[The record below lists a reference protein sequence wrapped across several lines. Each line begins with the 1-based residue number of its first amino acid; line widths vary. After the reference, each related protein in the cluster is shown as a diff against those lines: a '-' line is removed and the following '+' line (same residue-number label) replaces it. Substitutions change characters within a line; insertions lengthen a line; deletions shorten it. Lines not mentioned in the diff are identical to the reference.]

1 MSNNLLSS
9 TSLNNISV
17 NNRVIMAPLTR
28 CRANNPE
35 LTVTDIHAKYYKQR
49 ANAGLII
56 SEGTVVSPEATGY
69 INVPGIYSDAQVEG
83 WKKSTQAVH
92 DAGGKI
98 FAQLWHVGRL
108 SHPDF
113 HNGDLPPAPSALNP
127 YTAVATYEGVK
138 KSHTPRAL
146 TLDQIAK
153 TIEDFANAG
162 ANAMKAGFDGVEVHA
177 ANGYLFHQFFST
189 CSNIRTDQYGGNIEN
204 RTRLLFEVIDAMSLK
219 MPVEKIGV
227 RLNPMQ
233 HDKAGIIV
241 DEETG
246 KTFDH
251 IISRLNDYPLAYLHI
266 NKAHKILD
274 EPYYI
279 KDIIGHCRK
288 KYKGFL
294 IACGNFNAE
303 TAEKEIKSG
312 RADAIAFG
320 RPFISNPD
328 LPETIRKGLPFV
340 EPDEATY
347 YTTGEVGYTDYE

>member
-1 MSNNLLSS
+1 MKTNLLSPA
-9 TSLNNISV
+9 TLNNISIK
-17 NNRVIMAPLTR
+17 NRVIMAPLTR
-28 CRANNPE
+28 SRANNPD
-35 LTVTDIHAKYYKQR
+35 LAPTDIHAKYYKQR
-49 ANAGLII
+49 SSAGLII
-56 SEGTVVSPEATGY
+56 SEGVVVSPEATGY
-69 INVPGIYSDAQVEG
+69 INVPGIYTDTQVEA
-83 WKKSTQAVH
+83 WKKVTQSVH

-108 SHPDF
+108 SHPDLQ
-113 HNGDLPPAPSALNP
+113 NGNLPPAPSAINP
-127 YTAVATYEGVK
+127 YTAVGTYEGIK

-146 TLDQIAK
+146 TLDQVAK
-153 TIEDFANAG
+153 TIEDFVQAG
-162 ANAMKAGFDGVEVHA
+162 ANAMKASFDGVEVHA
-177 ANGYLFHQFFST
+177 ANGYLFHQFFSR
-189 CSNIRTDQYGGNIEN
+189 CSNKRTDQYGGSIEN
-204 RTRLLFEVIDAMSLK
+204 RTRFLFEVIEAMSLR

-233 HDKAGIIV
+233 HDKAGIFV

-251 IISRLNDYPLAYLHI
+251 IISRLNNYPLAYLHI
-266 NKAHKILD
+266 NKSHKTLD

-288 KYKGFL
+288 IYKGFF
-294 IACGNFNAE
+294 IACGNYNAE
-303 TAEKEIKSG
+303 TAEEEIKSG
-312 RADAIAFG
+312 RADAVAFG

-340 EPDEATY
+340 VPDEATY